1 MTSGEI
7 VQPGPPRSTALSSAK
22 ARHEAPPLAKRIGSV
37 QTRFPA
43 PSDASRYRWLA
54 VRFIPRA
61 VFFALSAALVMAACS
76 AGPSIAPNSPS
87 GGTAPPTGW
96 ASAVGSTP
104 IIPILAS
111 SELARGKERFLFILT
126 DQAGHVISD
135 PSATAHVR
143 FFDLARD
150 PNHPAAETD
159 APFYWLIEGAR
170 GLYRA
175 PVTFT
180 EAGQWGAEFIVA
192 RTGTPAAS
200 PPPSPDPIASPVTV
214 RVIFTV
220 REHSSTPA
228 IGDPAPPAD
237 TPTLATAGGDPR
249 KISTDPQPDPRLYQ
263 LSIRDALAAK
273 QPFLVIFGTPAFCQT
288 ATCGPTLQIVR
299 GVLADYPNLNAIH
312 VEPYVLAEKD
322 GSLQPVLD
330 ASGNLQP
337 VPAVTAWGL
346 NTEPYTFLV
355 GADGTVQAKFEGA
368 IDPVELRAAIDALP
382 NK

>member
-1 MTSGEI
+1 
-7 VQPGPPRSTALSSAK
+7 VRAK
-22 ARHEAPPLAKRIGSV
+22 SYNP
-37 QTRFPA
+37 
-43 PSDASRYRWLA
+43 RYRCLA
-54 VRFIPRA
+54 VPPSPRLFLA
-61 VFFALSAALVMAACS
+61 FVSLALLAAACS
-76 AGPSIAPNSPS
+76 AGPSAVPSSPS
-87 GGTAPPTGW
+87 GSSAPPNGW

-104 IIPILAS
+104 VVPILAS
-111 SELARGKERFLFILT
+111 SELARGKERFLFTLT

-135 PSATAHVR
+135 PSAAAHVR
-143 FFDLARD
+143 FFDLAKD
-150 PNHPAAETD
+150 AEHPAAETD

-200 PPPSPDPIASPVTV
+200 APPNPDPIASPATV

-220 REHSSTPA
+220 RDHSSTPA
-228 IGDPAPPAD
+228 IGDPAPPVD

-273 QPFLVIFGTPAFCQT
+273 KPFLLIFGTPAFCQT
-288 ATCGPTLQIVR
+288 ATCGPTLQVVR
-299 GVLADYPNLNAIH
+299 AVLAAYPDLAAIH

-322 GSLQPVLD
+322 GSLQPVYD
-330 ASGNLQP
+330 ASGNFQP

-355 GADGTVQAKFEGA
+355 GGDGTVQAKFEGP
-368 IDPVELRAAIDALP
+368 IDPVELRQGIDALP
-382 NK
+382 PG